1 MSVSERL
8 VHLTSAHVQEAA
20 RQLCDRNEP
29 APVWGVPRGGRVP
42 AALVAGM
49 WGTPLLDEPE
59 PGCLVVDD
67 IMDSGAT
74 RERFAEY
81 EFDALFDKNYADGW
95 LVFPWEVGTG
105 DESGP
110 TDAVVRLLE
119 YIGED
124 PNRDGLRD
132 TPRRVLKALAET
144 TCGYAID
151 PAQLL
156 AVQFEQDDVT
166 SYQGIVLLKDVPF
179 SSTCEHHLLP
189 FVGTASVA
197 YIPQREGRVVGLSK
211 LARLVDAYAQRLQV
225 QERMTVQIVNA
236 LVAALDPMGAACV
249 VKAEH
254 SCMNL
259 RGIKKHTGGMVTSEL
274 RGAFLEDPR
283 AREELMALLSNP

>member
-1 MSVSERL
+1 MSVSERM
-8 VHLTSAHVQEAA
+8 VHLTNAEVQDAA
-20 RQLCDRNEP
+20 RQLVERNAP
-29 APVWGVPRGGRVP
+29 APVWGVPRGGRIP

-49 WGTPLLDEPE
+49 MGTQLLDAPQ

-67 IMDSGAT
+67 IIDSGAT

-81 EFDALFDKNYADGW
+81 EFDALFDKDYAPGW
-95 LVFPWEVGTG
+95 LVFPWEVGT
-105 DESGP
+105 EEEAGP
-110 TDAVVRLLE
+110 AAAVVRLLE

-132 TPRRVLKALAET
+132 TPRRVLKAWAET
-144 TCGYAID
+144 TAGYGID

-156 AVQFEQDDVT
+156 GVQFEQDDVT
-166 SYQGIVLLKDVPF
+166 AYQGIVLLRDVPF
-179 SSTCEHHLLP
+179 TSTCEHHMLP

-197 YIPQREGRVVGLSK
+197 YIPRPEGRVVGLSK

-236 LVAALDPMGAACV
+236 LVEALDPVGAACV
-249 VKAEH
+249 VRAEH

-259 RGIKKHTGGMVTSEL
+259 RGIKKNTGGMVTSEL